1 MNDSKFTTSDEKHGF
16 CSMTFAPFW
25 FVLHMVSLD
34 YPITPTRAE
43 RQLYTQWFEN
53 MGKVL
58 PCSVCRGNFENNLK
72 ALNPKYNPLIDFASR
87 TTFAHLVWRLHNK
100 INEDLNKHIQVT
112 WDNFKSFYEQLRATD
127 CSGDSCKSTRVGPQ
141 CTLKVV
147 REGSVAPDELFS
159 NVNSYPQCPPM
170 CIKPIQMNVS
180 KPIQMKEQGEEKKL
194 FF

>member
-1 MNDSKFTTSDEKHGF
+1 MNDSKFTTSDAKHGF

-34 YPITPTRAE
+34 YPTTPTRAE
-43 RQLYTQWFEN
+43 RILYTQWFEN

-72 ALNPKYNPLIDFASR
+72 ALKYNPLIDFASR
-87 TTFAHLVWRLHNK
+87 NTFAYLVWRLHNK
-100 INEDLNKHIQVT
+100 INEDLNKHIQVP
-112 WDNFKSFYEQLRATD
+112 WDNFTSFYEQLRATD

-170 CIKPIQMNVS
+170 CIKPIQM
-180 KPIQMKEQGEEKKL
+180 EEKKI